1 MAKGGETAMV
11 LPMVKMTVRMSGK
24 MFQVKL
30 DFRLMKELASLL
42 AALVSEPEKRLLWKV
57 MDW

>member
-1 MAKGGETAMV
+1 MVAKGGETIIV

-30 DFRLMKELASLL
+30 DFMLMKELASLL
-42 AALVSEPEKRLLWKV
+42 AALVSEPEKRLL
-57 MDW
+57 